1 MFDWITGFVVRSGYV
16 GVFLLMLAEN
26 VVPPIPSELI
36 MPLAGFTAARGQLS
50 LIPVILAG
58 TAGSLLGAVLWYI
71 VGKRL
76 GLERLKH
83 LAARHGRWLTL
94 SPDDVDQADD
104 WFGRHGAKAV
114 FFGRLIPTVRTLIS
128 VPAGIAGMP
137 LRSFLA
143 WSTLGTGLWTA
154 LLAGAGYLLQS
165 QYQRVSDYLNPV
177 STVIVVLIIGWYLYR
192 VVTFRT
198 GEREQPPEARSS

>member
-16 GVFLLMLAEN
+16 GVLLLMLAEN

-50 LIPVILAG
+50 LLLVVVAG
-58 TAGSLLGAVLWYI
+58 TAGSLLGAVLWYY
-71 VGKRL
+71 VGRRL
-76 GLERLKH
+76 GSERLKQ
-83 LAARHGRWLTL
+83 LAARHGRWLTF
-94 SPDDVDQADD
+94 SPDDVDRADD
-104 WFGRHGAKAV
+104 WFGRHGARAV

-137 LRSFLA
+137 LPRFLA
-143 WSTLGTGLWTA
+143 WSVLGTSLWTA

-165 QYQRVSDYLNPV
+165 QYNRVADYLNPV
-177 STVIVVLIIGWYLYR
+177 STVVVVLIIGWYLYR
-192 VVTFRT
+192 VVTFRAD
-198 GEREQPPEARSS
+198 GREQPPEAKSS